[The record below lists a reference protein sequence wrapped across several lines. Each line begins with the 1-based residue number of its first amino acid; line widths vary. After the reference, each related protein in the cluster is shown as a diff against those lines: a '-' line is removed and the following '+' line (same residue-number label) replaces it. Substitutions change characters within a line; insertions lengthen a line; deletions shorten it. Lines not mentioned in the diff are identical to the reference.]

1 MATIK
6 DVASKA
12 KVSVATVSNVICG
25 TVSVGPAAREPVVV
39 VGLTVMTVLGGDDPG
54 RPSGRNDH
62 NRRHAAIKATASS
75 AFSSGDGVRLVS
87 FLFRTVAI
95 VSLSINPFW
104 CYFDG
109 HARF

>member
-54 RPSGRNDH
+54 RPSGRNDQ

-75 AFSSGDGVRLVS
+75 AFSSGDGVHLVA
-87 FLFRTVAI
+87 FLFRNVAI

-109 HARF
+109 HAE